1 MKTTIHICLLL
12 ALLLVSCGDD
22 EEPLGKMSPLNFE
35 VSGLE
40 TVRTSDF
47 EHSANLRAEGGSFSI
62 SGSGYD
68 AFSSPALSEVSVD
81 GNVYHVTEYPPF
93 KNTHLD
99 QPWVIEGEWG
109 KVIEQPTVRPYL
121 TEVTITE
128 LPADVESRVFILQF
142 IHTNSSGSLRV
153 LQTR

>member
-12 ALLLVSCGDD
+12 AFLLVSCGDD
-22 EEPLGKMSPLNFE
+22 KEPMGYGVPLNFE

-47 EHSANLRAEGGSFSI
+47 EQSANLPAEGGSFSI

-81 GNVYHVTEYPPF
+81 SNVYHVTEYPPF

-142 IHTNSSGSLRV
+142 FHTNSSGSLRV